1 VEVLLGALIERA
13 NLMNFIR
20 RHCYD
25 LGLGLA
31 LIALTWQAFAHIE
44 GLQLILLLNLIVLFL
59 RQFEEYHWPGGLPWI
74 FNEAVRGASDGPAA
88 CYLLN
93 QNNAVFINIMG

>member
-1 VEVLLGALIERA
+1 LGALIERA

-59 RQFEEYHWPGGLPWI
+59 RQFEEYHWPGGFPWI